1 MDSSAMLCRDTY
13 TEQNIQS
20 HTHISCRRV
29 HYSTRPCFVC
39 NLTSV
44 LIPVQSSSIQDWAEF
59 WESHLGSY
67 QSTVA
72 SFPRVELHGAAS
84 VVLNF
89 IQGAS
94 CWSRANMSLRTVS
107 MLCTLFNQE
116 FFHQLRTHSTPKSQ
130 PDKALQIL
138 QRHYPRNLHFSV
150 IAFIKQAGF

>member
-1 MDSSAMLCRDTY
+1 VSIIVCHTQNSKGKQIHIHQILNVLVVTPCKFSCCNLHRTVTITSYSRERSNMSKLLLCTMMDSSAMLCRDTY

-94 CWSRANMSLRTVS
+94 C
-107 MLCTLFNQE
+107 
-116 FFHQLRTHSTPKSQ
+116 
-130 PDKALQIL
+130 
-138 QRHYPRNLHFSV
+138 
-150 IAFIKQAGF
+150 